1 MVKLVSSSLLTFVHA
16 NSSLLDKELDRVLFF
31 NKRLERFVEKF
42 RKMVYKNGIRKE
54 NIVESIVILIFV
66 SFKY

>member
-1 MVKLVSSSLLTFVHA
+1 MVKLVSSSLLTFVH
-16 NSSLLDKELDRVLFF
+16 SSLLDKELDRVLFF